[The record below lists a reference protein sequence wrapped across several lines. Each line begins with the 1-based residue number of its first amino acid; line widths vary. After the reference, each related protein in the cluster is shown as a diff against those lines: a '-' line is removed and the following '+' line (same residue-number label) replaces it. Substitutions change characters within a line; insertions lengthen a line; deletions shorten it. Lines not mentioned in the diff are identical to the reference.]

1 MRRPDVVFGP
11 TPTIGTNISPTVL
24 LVGATGTLGNGIAT
38 HLLTDG
44 VADVHLLVRSLSPTD
59 PVKATALERHV
70 KAGAVLAQG
79 YLNDPE
85 SLAVATRGIDVVIS
99 AVQGGR
105 DIIVDGQLALATAA
119 QASGVRR
126 FIPSDFAL
134 DIWAAPVG
142 APMFA
147 LRREADAAIDELGLE
162 VVHILNG
169 AFMDMML
176 DPRTAGVV
184 DLEQGTGNYFGDGTD
199 PFDITL
205 IDDVAAFTA
214 RIAVDEAA
222 TAGTYALSGT
232 RTSFNGIIAEVERVT
247 GRALTRNQRGSLD
260 DLRAAVANAGN
271 PWAAIGQWYN
281 LAMITTP
288 PFSATA
294 NERYPDLAPTSLGVY
309 LERTIG

>member
-1 MRRPDVVFGP
+1 
-11 TPTIGTNISPTVL
+11 
-24 LVGATGTLGNGIAT
+24 
-38 HLLTDG
+38 
-44 VADVHLLVRSLSPTD
+44 VAEVHLLVRSLSPTD
-59 PVKATALERHV
+59 PVKAAALEGHA
-70 KAGAVLAQG
+70 KAGGVLVQG
-79 YLNDPE
+79 DLHDPE

-105 DIIVDGQLALATAA
+105 DIIVDGQLALARAA
-119 QASGVRR
+119 HASGVRR

-134 DIWAAPVG
+134 DIWAAPAG

-162 VVHILNG
+162 VVHVLNG

-176 DPRTAGVV
+176 DPHTAGVV
-184 DLEQGTGNYFGDGTD
+184 DLEKGAGNYYGDGTD
-199 PFDITL
+199 QFDVTL

-214 RIAVDEAA
+214 RLAVDEFA
-222 TAGTYALSGT
+222 TAGTYSLSGS
-232 RTSFNGIIAEVERVT
+232 RTSFNGIIAQVEHLT
-247 GRALTRNQRGSLD
+247 GRALTRNPRGSVE
-260 DLRAAVANAGN
+260 DLRAAVARAGN

-294 NERYPDLAPTSLGVY
+294 NERYPDLVPTRLGAY
-309 LERTIG
+309 LERTLG